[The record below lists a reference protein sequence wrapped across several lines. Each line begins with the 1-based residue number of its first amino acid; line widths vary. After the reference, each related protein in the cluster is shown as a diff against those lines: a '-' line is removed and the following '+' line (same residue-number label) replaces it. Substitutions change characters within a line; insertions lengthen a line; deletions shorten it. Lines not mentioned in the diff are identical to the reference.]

1 MDNENND
8 LVKQTSKIA
17 LNAALSPI
25 KKSILLSLLSILPYL
40 IGAFLIIILFC
51 GIYMSIDE
59 QIDQVANGA
68 GDFGNKVGNA
78 VQLYGFKTET
88 EVEQNEE
95 HRFYNTL
102 NIYK

>member
-40 IGAFLIIILFC
+40 IGAILIVIL
-51 GIYMSIDE
+51 
-59 QIDQVANGA
+59 
-68 GDFGNKVGNA
+68 
-78 VQLYGFKTET
+78 
-88 EVEQNEE
+88 
-95 HRFYNTL
+95 L
-102 NIYK
+102 NM